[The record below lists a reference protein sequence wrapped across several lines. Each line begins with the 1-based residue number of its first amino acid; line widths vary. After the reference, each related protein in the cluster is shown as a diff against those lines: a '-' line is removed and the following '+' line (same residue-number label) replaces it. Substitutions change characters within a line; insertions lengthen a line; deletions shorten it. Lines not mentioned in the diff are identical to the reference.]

1 MCIYVLCI
9 ERLAAV
15 YIDVGFRTHICLHI
29 GLTLHLS
36 FFLLTLVK
44 ELLELAG
51 NAAKLSIKVEGD
63 LSSGRYLHISCHS
76 LTENVAVEERKLED
90 PGNEASQQECDQS
103 APVEELEE
111 KSERNEHE
119 KNGHDAKENDLEHRL
134 CRLAE

>member
-1 MCIYVLCI
+1 MVNFTRVRTCCHPCFPAAPGLMCRQLI
-9 ERLAAV
+9 RLS
-15 YIDVGFRTHICLHI
+15 YII
-29 GLTLHLS
+29 LS
-36 FFLLTLVK
+36 MC
-44 ELLELAG
+44 ECPEI
-51 NAAKLSIKVEGD
+51 NNC
-63 LSSGRYLHISCHS
+63 GRYLHISCHG